1 MICLM
6 RASSTTFMP
15 ISGSTTVRSASRMA
29 SSLARAM
36 GSKAGASGAA
46 GGGAAWA
53 PVSGLVAVWSVMV
66 ANPSTRVG
74 IDPREAGRSAR
85 SRLGDRRHDHAHEL
99 AQVLRQ
105 VRGVGGREAGA
116 IKGAI
121 GGEEVGVAGAVAGGV
136 AEGLGDAD
144 LLQLRVLDLDLAP
157 VEAVGTHLEQVAHG
171 EAAAVAEGLAV
182 HDQRVRLD
190 PLDGHAQTTVS
201 SRIPAPFQ
209 MKRATLF
216 PLWSPGMA
224 RWSRRR
230 LSQASTSTPRAWPS
244 SGVSTATAAWRR
256 AISSVAESLTGT
268 CRRR

>member
-1 MICLM
+1 
-6 RASSTTFMP
+6 
-15 ISGSTTVRSASRMA
+15 MA
-29 SSLARAM
+29 
-36 GSKAGASGAA
+36 
-46 GGGAAWA
+46 
-53 PVSGLVAVWSVMV
+53 

-74 IDPREAGRSAR
+74 IDPGEAGRSAR
-85 SRLGDRRHDHAHEL
+85 SRLGGRRDDHPHEL

-105 VRGVGGREAGA
+105 VRGVGECEARAVEGA
-116 IKGAI
+116 V
-121 GGEEVGVAGAVAGGV
+121 GGEEIGIAGAVAGGV

-144 LLQLRVLDLDLAP
+144 LLQLRV
-157 VEAVGTHLEQVAHG
+157 LEQVAHG

-201 SRIPAPFQ
+201 SRMPAPFQ

-230 LSQASTSTPRAWPS
+230 LSQASTSRPRAWPS